1 LIFSA
6 ASSQVSLWLAVFTA
20 CTVAYALHLTLTVRR
35 LNRLLADMREAGTD
49 SERPRPPTEA
59 PARLSLSLTLPPAS
73 DAAAALKKAPPVH
86 VLIVDD
92 HEINRR
98 IVSLFIEPLGWG
110 WTMAETGAEAVDLC
124 RKRPFDV
131 ILMDML
137 MPVMDGLAATR
148 AIRAGHGPN
157 QATPIVALSA
167 SALDHHRKAWT
178 EVGVEDFL
186 AKPID
191 PEQLITM
198 LAYKASGHTADI
210 NEVA

>member
-1 LIFSA
+1 MTLSA
-6 ASSQVSLWLAVFTA
+6 VQSQASIWLALLVVCA
-20 CTVAYALHLTLTVRR
+20 LAYALRLALTVRR
-35 LNRLLADMREAGTD
+35 LNRDLTALRAAGAEDT
-49 SERPRPPTEA
+49 P
-59 PARLSLSLTLPPAS
+59 PPAEMP
-73 DAAAALKKAPPVH
+73 AALPVMPGLPRASEAATPLKKAPPVH

-124 RKRPFDV
+124 RARAFDV

-137 MPVMDGLAATR
+137 MPVMDGLDATR

-157 QATPIVALSA
+157 HATPIVALSA

-210 NEVA
+210 SDVA